1 MKQKHKSILYQ
12 AVFFFLCLAIGAFI
26 GAVFARSAKS
36 GMQIIPLRIL
46 DLYSGII
53 HFANYYS

>member
-26 GAVFARSAKS
+26 GAVTGHRTK
-36 GMQIIPLRIL
+36 RIKR
-46 DLYSGII
+46 YIE
-53 HFANYYS
+53 